1 MFQEGQCPAI
11 DERVYELAKVVMCI
25 CVCLQTCRFPA
36 AWSESLA
43 MVAVSE
49 GRMKLKARGHR
60 RLLFDYLTFYAV

>member
-1 MFQEGQCPAI
+1 
-11 DERVYELAKVVMCI
+11 
-25 CVCLQTCRFPA
+25 
-36 AWSESLA
+36 